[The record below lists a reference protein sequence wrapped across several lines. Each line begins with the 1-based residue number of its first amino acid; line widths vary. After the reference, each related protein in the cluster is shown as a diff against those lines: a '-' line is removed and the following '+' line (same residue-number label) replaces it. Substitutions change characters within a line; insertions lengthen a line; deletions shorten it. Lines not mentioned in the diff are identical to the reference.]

1 MRGRADL
8 VHDLRGLGLRAG
20 DTVLVH
26 SALSTVGPVSGG
38 ADTMVSALSEVLGP
52 DGTLVMHTPTPAGAR
67 ARTPSSAPYTA
78 PGFGVG
84 VGVLAET
91 VRTRSAALHSAH
103 PWSAF
108 TALGAQADHITSDH
122 SPDCSLGE
130 ESPLGRLEKLDARV
144 LLMGVGFEACT
155 AFHLA
160 EYRIPSRL
168 TGSHEGAGTLLDSSP
183 FAAVGAA
190 YEATGAVR
198 SGLVGHAHCRLFDLA
213 DAVAFAVGRLADS
226 ASCGSQ

>member
-8 VHDLRGLGLRAG
+8 VRDLRGLGLRAG

-26 SALSTVGPVSGG
+26 SALSTVGPVSNG
-38 ADTMVSALSEVLGP
+38 AETMVSALSEVLGP
-52 DGTLVMHTPTPAGAR
+52 SGTLVMYTPTPDGAR
-67 ARTPSSAPYTA
+67 ARTPSSAPCTA
-78 PGFGVG
+78 PGFG

-91 VRTRSAALHSAH
+91 VRARPAALHSAH

-108 TALGAQADHITSDH
+108 TALGAQADYITSDH

-130 ESPLGRLEKLDARV
+130 ESPLGRLEKLSARV
-144 LLMGVGFEACT
+144 LLMGIGFEACT

-168 TGSHEGAGTLLDSSP
+168 AAPPEGTDMHLDSSP

-190 YEATGAVR
+190 FEATGAVR
-198 SGLVGHAHCRLFDLA
+198 SGRVGHAHCRLFDFA
-213 DAVAFAVGRLADS
+213 DAVAFAVGRLTDRGA
-226 ASCGSQ
+226 GE